1 MTSIRIVRSW
11 DSALRP
17 AIALCPLALVLALGL
32 TACRDTE
39 PISASQQ
46 KTSIPGCTEGPPV
59 YCADVGVGVRQETPM
74 PAPPV
79 NQVFQDPDFGSR
91 MVRVTDASG
100 PAGAHVA
107 GSSFPTNA
115 AGEANEWSK
124 FDPSFG
130 PHGGYHFY
138 VGTSGGNFGG
148 GSVFFTLDPVT
159 LQVAPYCG
167 HLPDCR
173 LPSGGNF
180 SFVNPN
186 LIFGHFARSARHI
199 DEMNLAT
206 GKESTIY
213 DSSDCPN
220 IPPIED
226 GYRGFVTG
234 SGDDTKFADYAGGK
248 TQGSGTVVTYYDR
261 TAERCYWYDTAT
273 GTTGGTGMAT
283 TAVDG
288 GLVAPPGLPALSA
301 GAGDLEPGDYYV
313 KLTVSSKMN
322 PDAGETTPSSESHI
336 RLSSRGGIA
345 VAAPAVNN
353 IYRHPIAG
361 YSVYIGTAPGREMR
375 QAALRPPDSGYI
387 QTSRLLNGAPP
398 PQQSRAGYNIHA
410 AWLSLDGKAVR
421 VDNQQGITTF
431 VWTPGSTHLSACTLG
446 PPRDGISGYCGGHWV
461 FGYSH
466 IINSGGPGPDTS
478 LLLRPASDL
487 NHLTQLIAPEKYPVR
502 PDEDAHWSWNNADP
516 SDSAPVCGAFNQG
529 RHNLKGDG
537 TENAATN
544 PLLNIKQAWDR
555 EIVCVATTGPSRVWR
570 FAHHRA
576 TGACNDGDNG
586 GSCFAAIAIGNV
598 SQDGKFYLFGSD
610 WEWSLGDRQGGRG
623 CPSSGTCRV
632 DSFIVELK

>member
-1 MTSIRIVRSW
+1 M
-11 DSALRP
+11 
-17 AIALCPLALVLALGL
+17 
-32 TACRDTE
+32 
-39 PISASQQ
+39 
-46 KTSIPGCTEGPPV
+46 
-59 YCADVGVGVRQETPM
+59 
-74 PAPPV
+74 
-79 NQVFQDPDFGSR
+79 
-91 MVRVTDASG
+91 
-100 PAGAHVA
+100 
-107 GSSFPTNA
+107 
-115 AGEANEWSK
+115 
-124 FDPSFG
+124 
-130 PHGGYHFY
+130 
-138 VGTSGGNFGG
+138 
-148 GSVFFTLDPVT
+148 
-159 LQVAPYCG
+159 
-167 HLPDCR
+167 
-173 LPSGGNF
+173 
-180 SFVNPN
+180 
-186 LIFGHFARSARHI
+186 
-199 DEMNLAT
+199 
-206 GKESTIY
+206 
-213 DSSDCPN
+213 
-220 IPPIED
+220 
-226 GYRGFVTG
+226 
-234 SGDDTKFADYAGGK
+234 
-248 TQGSGTVVTYYDR
+248 
-261 TAERCYWYDTAT
+261 
-273 GTTGGTGMAT
+273 
-283 TAVDG
+283 
-288 GLVAPPGLPALSA
+288 
-301 GAGDLEPGDYYV
+301 
-313 KLTVSSKMN
+313 
-322 PDAGETTPSSESHI
+322 
-336 RLSSRGGIA
+336 
-345 VAAPAVNN
+345 AAPAVNN

-387 QTSRLLNGAPP
+387 QTSRLVNGAPP
-398 PQQSRAGYNIHA
+398 PLQSRAGYNIHA
-410 AWLSLDGKAVR
+410 AWLSLDGKTVR
-421 VDNQQGITTF
+421 VDNQQGVTTF

-487 NHLTQLIAPEKYPVR
+487 NHLTQLISPEKYPVR

-544 PLLNIKQAWDR
+544 PLLNIRQAWDR